1 MAKTTAETTSK
12 NGFAE
17 VAKAFDISKA
27 FDMTKA
33 FDVSKAFDMT
43 KAFGD
48 MKLPG
53 LDVEA
58 VAASQRKNLEAFT
71 QANQLAVEGAQSLAR
86 RQVEIVRQAVD
97 EASQAL
103 REWTEA
109 GAPEDRIAKSVELTK
124 LAYEKGIANARELT
138 ELATKASTD
147 VFSVM
152 TRRFSEGFD
161 ELRLYAKKQSSLR

>member
-1 MAKTTAETTSK
+1 MAKTETTK
-12 NGFAE
+12 NGFAD
-17 VAKAFDISKA
+17 VAKA

-33 FDVSKAFDMT
+33 FDVTNMT
-43 KAFGD
+43 KAFGE
-48 MKLPG
+48 MRLPG
-53 LDVEA
+53 IDVEA

-109 GAPEDRIAKSVELTK
+109 GAPEDRIAKSVELSK
-124 LAYEKGIANARELT
+124 AAYEKGIANARELT
-138 ELATKASTD
+138 ELAAKASTD
-147 VFSVM
+147 VFSVIA
-152 TRRFSEGFD
+152 RRFSESFD
-161 ELRLYAKKQSSLR
+161 ELRLYTKKQSSLR

>member
-1 MAKTTAETTSK
+1 MASKTETSK
-12 NGFAE
+12 NGFAD
-17 VAKAFDISKA
+17 VAKAFDV
-27 FDMTKA
+27 TKA
-33 FDVSKAFDMT
+33 FDVGNFA

-48 MKLPG
+48 LRLPG

-58 VAASQRKNLEAFT
+58 VAASQRKNLEALT

-109 GAPEDRIAKSVELTK
+109 GAPEDRIAKSVELGK
-124 LAYEKGIANARELT
+124 AAYEKGIANAKELT
-138 ELATKASTD
+138 ELAAKAGTD
-147 VFSVM
+147 VFSVIA
-152 TRRFSEGFD
+152 RRFSESFD
-161 ELRLYAKKQSSLR
+161 EVRLYAKKQGSLR

>member
-1 MAKTTAETTSK
+1 MAKTAETTTK

-17 VAKAFDISKA
+17 VAKAFD
-27 FDMTKA
+27 MTKA
-33 FDVSKAFDMT
+33 FDMSKAFDMT
-43 KAFGD
+43 KAFGE

-53 LDVEA
+53 LDIEA
-58 VAASQRKNLEAFT
+58 VAASQRKNLEALT

-86 RQVEIVRQAVD
+86 RQVEIARQAAD
-97 EASQAL
+97 EVTTAF
-103 REWTEA
+103 REWTEV

-124 LAYEKGIANARELT
+124 AAYEKGIANARELT

-147 VFSVM
+147 VFSVIS
-152 TRRFSEGFD
+152 RRFSEGFD

>member
-1 MAKTTAETTSK
+1 MAKTETTK
-12 NGFAE
+12 NGFAD
-17 VAKAFDISKA
+17 VAKAFDMTSMTKA
-27 FDMTKA
+27 FDMTN
-33 FDVSKAFDMT
+33 MT

-53 LDVEA
+53 IDVEA

-109 GAPEDRIAKSVELTK
+109 GAPEDRIAKSVELSK
-124 LAYEKGIANARELT
+124 QAYEKGIANARELT

-147 VFSVM
+147 VFSVIA
-152 TRRFSEGFD
+152 RRFSEGFD
-161 ELRLYAKKQSSLR
+161 ELRLYTKKQSSLR